1 MPNKE
6 CDMLVQIV
14 QNVDR
19 KYVLIDVMKDLNVHV
34 SFQIT
39 TTL

>member
-1 MPNKE
+1 MPKKE
-6 CDMLVQIV
+6 CDMPVQIV
-14 QNVDR
+14 KNVDR
-19 KYVLIDVMKDLNVHV
+19 KYVLIEVMKDLNVHV

>member
-1 MPNKE
+1 MP
-6 CDMLVQIV
+6 VQIV
-14 QNVDR
+14 KNVDR
-19 KYVLIDVMKDLNVHV
+19 KYVLIEVMKDLNVHV